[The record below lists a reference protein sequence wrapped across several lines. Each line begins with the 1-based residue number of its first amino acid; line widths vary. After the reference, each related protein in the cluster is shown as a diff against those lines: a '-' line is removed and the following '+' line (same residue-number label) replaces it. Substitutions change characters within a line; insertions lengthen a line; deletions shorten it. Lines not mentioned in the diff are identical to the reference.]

1 MPEAAE
7 VSEGRGSGGTVI
19 TEQTSWPAAHGAG
32 LAAAS
37 GFGWGSPRGV
47 QMAEQ
52 GPGPAAHA
60 PSSCCSRLQGGG
72 WSFGSLHSPF
82 SPLGELLLT
91 GGVTF
96 QTLFLRLTEGVL
108 TLCRKRIP
116 RKRPLC

>member
-7 VSEGRGSGGTVI
+7 VSEGRGSGGAVI
-19 TEQTSWPAAHGAG
+19 TEQTSWLAAAWAVPAHGAG

-52 GPGPAAHA
+52 GPGPAARA

-72 WSFGSLHSPF
+72 WSFGSLQLPCIHLSHPWE
-82 SPLGELLLT
+82 S
-91 GGVTF
+91 
-96 QTLFLRLTEGVL
+96 
-108 TLCRKRIP
+108 CR
-116 RKRPLC
+116 